1 MTKIILVGEAWGR
14 HEERFAHAFV
24 GPSGVELARMLAQVD
39 IAPELEAQWPSE
51 LDMIRHWKQVKD
63 KCDIDLAN
71 VFDLH
76 PESNNISLCFTSSKE
91 GITSLPALKAGHYL
105 RPDLLFHLEHLWQ
118 KISEA
123 RPNLIIALGNT
134 ASWAVLGE
142 SKITSIRGTVRM
154 SPRLHCK
161 VLPTFH
167 PANLFYEGGWK
178 GRPVIL
184 ADLAK
189 AKKEAE
195 FSEVRRVER
204 YITIEP
210 SLDDIIAWLNRPAD
224 FYAVDIET
232 FGGQISM
239 IGFARSAGDA
249 IVIPF
254 LDKQSPTWSYWPSI
268 EDEMQAWSLADALL
282 KRPVPKVF
290 QNGIFDLSYLLRA
303 GLRPVMCNE
312 DTMLLHH
319 SLYPEMLKGLGFLGS
334 IYSNEVAWKQMRT
347 KGNNLK
353 RDE

>member
-1 MTKIILVGEAWGR
+1 MTKIILCGEAWGQR
-14 HEERFAHAFV
+14 EERFAHAFV
-24 GPSGVELARMLAQVD
+24 GPSGAELARMLAQVG
-39 IAPELEAQWPSE
+39 IAPELDAQWPSE
-51 LDMIRHWKQVKD
+51 LDMIAHWKKLRNGPGI
-63 KCDIDLAN
+63 DIAN
-71 VFDLH
+71 VFNLH
-76 PESNNISLCFTSSKE
+76 PDENKIALFFTSAKE
-91 GITSLPALKAGHYL
+91 GIATLPPLAPGKYL
-105 RPDLLFHLEHLWQ
+105 RPDMLHHVEALWKKLE
-118 KISEA
+118 EA
-123 RPNLIIALGNT
+123 KPNLVIALGNT
-134 ASWAVLGE
+134 ACWAILGE
-142 SKITSIRGTVRM
+142 GKITNIRGTVRM
-154 SPRLHCK
+154 SERLHCK
-161 VLPTFH
+161 VLPTYH
-167 PANLFYEGGWK
+167 PATLFYEGGWR

-210 SLDDIIAWLNRPAD
+210 SLDDIIAWLNLPAD

-232 FGGQISM
+232 SNGQISM
-239 IGFARSAGDA
+239 IGFARTANDA

-254 LDKQSPTWSYWPSI
+254 IDKTKGDWNYWPSV
-268 EDEMQAWSLADALL
+268 EAEVEAWKLTDKLL
-282 KRPVPKVF
+282 RRPVPKVF